1 MLPVFTDDRR
11 ILTFRLGMLQYV
23 IAVAFAGLGVC
34 FWTVQVL
41 QHARFLELA
50 ENNHHRTLP
59 LRAPRGMLFDR
70 NGHVLVE
77 NRDALNISLVRE
89 NKKTLEHSI
98 GMLAEVA
105 GVPEQDI
112 RDILDHNRKVP
123 AYRPVVIIQDASLAQ
138 VSAVYARRHELPDV
152 LVEQVPTR
160 RYPQDDLGAHLF
172 GYVGEITDA
181 QLVRPEFVSYTPG
194 SIVGQAGVE
203 QTYNSWLMGRDGAKV
218 VVVNSLGRE
227 LGSHDETPPAE
238 GKRLELTIDEDIQ
251 RAASAL
257 ADAKC
262 DIIVFHC
269 TGHAME
275 AVSYTHLTLPTIL
288 RV

>member
-34 FWTVQVL
+34 FWMVQVL
-41 QHARFLELA
+41 QHAKFLELA

-89 NKKTLEHSI
+89 NKKTLDHSI
-98 GMLAEVA
+98 SLLAEVA
-105 GVPEQDI
+105 GVQEPVI

-123 AYRPVVIIQDASLAQ
+123 AYRPVVIIQDASLTQ
-138 VSAVYARRHELPDV
+138 VSAIYARRHELPDV

-160 RYPQDDLGAHLF
+160 RYPQDDLLDHRADPCRRRHARHPQ
-172 GYVGEITDA
+172 GEGRVCDGGGSEGEDRRHRGP
-181 QLVRPEFVSYTPG
+181 VRRRRT
-194 SIVGQAGVE
+194 
-203 QTYNSWLMGRDGAKV
+203 R
-218 VVVNSLGRE
+218 RC
-227 LGSHDETPPAE
+227 H
-238 GKRLELTIDEDIQ
+238 
-251 RAASAL
+251 RA
-257 ADAKC
+257 
-262 DIIVFHC
+262 
-269 TGHAME
+269 
-275 AVSYTHLTLPTIL
+275 
-288 RV
+288 